1 MGAYKKAVITDAG
14 RALVARAVAGE
25 TEIRFSHA
33 STSEYVYPDGTRF
46 EEIETLEGVR
56 QTVLPADARVHTT
69 EWPRRPL
76 FSISA
81 LQLHRQRRSG

>member
-46 EEIETLEGVR
+46 EEI
-56 QTVLPADARVHTT
+56 
-69 EWPRRPL
+69 
-76 FSISA
+76 
-81 LQLHRQRRSG
+81 